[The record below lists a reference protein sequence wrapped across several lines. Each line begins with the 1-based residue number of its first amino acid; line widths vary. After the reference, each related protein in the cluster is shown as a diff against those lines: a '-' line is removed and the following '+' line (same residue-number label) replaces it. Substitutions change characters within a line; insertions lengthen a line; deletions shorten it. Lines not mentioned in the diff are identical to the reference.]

1 MLYYI
6 CSLKVVF
13 MKTNKIFACSV
24 LSAML
29 ISNSWSASLEEKI
42 DHIRNNLNSY
52 SNIARVVY
60 NLEMQAAQRD
70 HQVDKRVRI
79 FSQEIRELSDEI
91 RRGNLDEQFIREV
104 DIVLD
109 SMLHRIKRLNP
120 GSDEAMY
127 IANEISFLRQ

>member
-1 MLYYI
+1 
-6 CSLKVVF
+6 

-79 FSQEIRELSDEI
+79 FSQEINELSDKIEE
-91 RRGNLDEQFIREV
+91 RGNLDEQLIREV

-109 SMLHRIKRLNP
+109 SMLQRIQRLNP
-120 GSDEAMY
+120 GSNEAKY

>member
-1 MLYYI
+1 
-6 CSLKVVF
+6 

-79 FSQEIRELSDEI
+79 FSQEINELSDKIEE
-91 RRGNLDEQFIREV
+91 RGNLDEQLIREV

-109 SMLHRIKRLNP
+109 SMLQRIKRLNP

>member
-1 MLYYI
+1 
-6 CSLKVVF
+6 
-13 MKTNKIFACSV
+13 MKTNKIFAYSV

-79 FSQEIRELSDEI
+79 FSQEINELSDKIEE
-91 RRGNLDEQFIREV
+91 RGNLDEQLIREV

-109 SMLHRIKRLNP
+109 SMLQRIQRLNP
-120 GSDEAMY
+120 GSNEAKY